1 MVTDHYRLQLGVD
14 GLRSGGNGSGGGEAQ
29 RFFSS
34 HPSDGH
40 RLTEAFNSTVEISHK
55 GLLSHVKDDGCCKI
69 GWATKLSSVCRYLLV
84 PMNLPTYFSKISRDL
99 NVTASSK

>member
-1 MVTDHYRLQLGVD
+1 MAEEKH
-14 GLRSGGNGSGGGEAQ
+14 GG
-29 RFFSS
+29 FSDT

-84 PMNLPTYFSKISRDL
+84 PMNLPTYFLENKQGPKCNRWL
-99 NVTASSK
+99 